1 MTTYGALCVAS
12 LLLVLC
18 SRHAVVN
25 STLDEQKS
33 AAAGDAETAA
43 AAAAAAVMPNDVDR
57 PATRYNRSAGSLL
70 CDGKRCQGK
79 LGSSHH
85 AVMQKS
91 ANFISDN
98 CRAYRIR

>member
-43 AAAAAAVMPNDVDR
+43 AAAAAAVMPNDADR

-79 LGSSHH
+79 LGSSHP